1 MDISICGHSAGY
13 FDFANECVRTSWTA
27 LVPATLVLVLCL
39 SSFFLTKL
47 KLKAPQVWW
56 WPFKRFLT
64 IQEAE
69 ALALQSTTDS
79 NPNGSESQGSPGT
92 TALAK
97 GDGDEDTRITAFS
110 VVIVFIGLLEI
121 GCWTAIGVYT
131 LSFFPKS
138 HYEVI
143 ISKIEALWT
152 GIRPLFLAAT
162 WVYTVFRRIYRPT
175 RAAPL
180 DLFAVYVAL
189 SVSGVLEF
197 GGLLYGS
204 SIPTDHLRAPT
215 TLEVVGYTLNLVG
228 IMVCL
233 GCVLRMPL
241 SVPIAGVKKEEIG
254 KSISPEDYI
263 TLWGWISFSWIYPI
277 VALGNST
284 TLEESDV
291 WNLSPMLH
299 SRVLFQKFVA
309 LTGMGAAVDDTKG
322 ADTLVQSKKGLSFFK
337 RVLKANAMDI
347 MLDSTLA
354 FTKSC
359 LTYLNPFFLNRI
371 LSSIDK
377 PANSVTQADRSNAY
391 IYACL
396 MFLTYL
402 LKAQSDLN
410 RLYFGRRAATRARAE
425 MMAAIYEKALKKKEV
440 YQPSG
445 RHGTGFNDEETEGDA
460 EDAADEDEKIA
471 EQAQVGRADVGK
483 IVNLMSG
490 DVVIVLD
497 AISELSK
504 IWSTPME
511 LMIGCTYLYS
521 LLGWSAFSGFL
532 VFLVISPASSL
543 LSRRTIK
550 IKKGMSSATD
560 TRMRLLNE
568 LLRAVKFVKFFAWEK
583 PWIKKVMVARKRE
596 IRWLVKARINAT
608 LYFLLW
614 MSAPILVS
622 IVAFTTY
629 VLQGNELTVS
639 TAFTAVALFGM
650 IRTPL
655 NVLPNVVVQILNT
668 QVALERITTFL
679 KEPEVDERVSM
690 LKAEALATA
699 RVSGDRGTSEEEQEA
714 GLGFINATIT
724 WNEDEDVF
732 DHHILQNLGRATDRE
747 DAVPG
752 HLPRNGSWFS
762 LRSSASSKFRTLTS
776 KSPATTAMYL
786 SVPTHARSG
795 HSSPS
800 SSGFNTPD
808 SQDNR
813 YKFELRDISV
823 IFPDGK
829 LTVVTGPTASGK
841 TSLLLAVLGEM
852 TLLSG
857 KLVLNKNHHRLV
869 QLPGAEGTYL
879 ETISYASQA
888 PWLRNQTIKE
898 NILFGYPYDPKR
910 YREVVKACALVP
922 DFNVL
927 EDGDQTEIGAG
938 GVSLSGGQKARVALA
953 RAIYART
960 KYVLLDDPLSAVDS
974 HTARYLFEKLLCGP
988 LLRGRTVVLVT
999 HHVDLV
1005 LPGAHYFVHMLD
1017 GRIDIQG
1024 TVEELRDRGLLE
1036 GIAPGAVFE
1045 AHRDALAVAATEEE
1059 TGKDTADIF
1068 EETKKPARK
1077 LIETEARAAGRVK
1090 WKIYKKY
1097 LEASSYYTWV
1107 ILILFVVLNQL
1118 LGVGEKLWMM
1128 QWGQA
1133 YRDDESDALVL
1144 STATSTLTSAL
1155 RAFPMGSP
1163 SSRTFEYE
1171 HAADSFMYW
1180 QHHLHTHTSNLSCSA
1195 NAGATYLANDGGASG
1210 GTLFGIHLPSAREH
1224 PLFYVGVYA
1233 VIGLSTVLVNIYSV
1247 IAQYAGALRASRVLF
1262 KQLLE
1267 KVLRATFRFHD
1278 TTPQGRI
1285 LNRFGKDIEKIDSS
1299 LAGSL
1304 SSVNTSLA
1312 SFFAS
1317 IVTIGFVFPLFLVPA
1332 TIFGFIYRKLAK
1344 AYLNTGRDLRRMEAN
1359 SRSPIFSCFGELLE
1373 GIVTVRAFSAE
1384 RQFLDGLHEKIDHTS
1399 KFYYAFWMTNRWLL
1413 LNFDCIGGLLVFITA
1428 LFSISRTDDAAAGI
1442 AGLCISS
1449 AISFTTSVY
1458 WGCRFWTGLELDLNS
1473 VERVIEYL
1481 EIPQEPPAIIESNR
1495 PPAYWP
1501 SSHPNNDS
1509 LIRVENLRVKYAP
1522 DLPDVLHDVS
1532 FTLRAGERVGL
1543 IGRTGS
1549 GKSTLAMSVLRFV
1562 DPLSGRVVIDGIDIS
1577 TIGTYDLRSRLTFI
1591 PQDAT
1596 LFSGT
1601 LRENLDPFNERT
1613 DEECLDVLYRVQVMH
1628 PTPAATPTTSRTPS
1642 RAPSPESVSAS
1653 STTEVESRSGHTINL
1668 YTEVSGGGSNFSQGQ
1683 RQLISLARALLRRS
1697 PVIVLDEATS
1707 SLDFATDEKIQKA
1720 IREEFGDSLL
1730 LTVAHRLRTVI
1741 DYDRLIVL
1749 DKGRLME
1756 FDTPLNLIRKKDGIF
1771 RDMCMKSG
1779 TFAELEAAAA
1789 AVKKDSLRGRR

>member
-1 MDISICGHSAGY
+1 MDIYICGHSEDL

-39 SSFFLTKL
+39 SSFFLAKS

-56 WPFKRFLT
+56 WPFRRFLN

-69 ALALQSTTDS
+69 ASALESMTDS
-79 NPNGSESQGSPGT
+79 NPNGSELQET
-92 TALAK
+92 TALAR

-110 VVIVFIGLLEI
+110 VVMVFIGLLEI
-121 GCWTAIGVYT
+121 GCWTAMGAYT
-131 LSFFPKS
+131 LSFFSKS
-138 HYEVI
+138 NHEVI
-143 ISKIEALWT
+143 ISKIEALWA
-152 GIRPLFLAAT
+152 GVRPLLLAAT
-162 WVYTVFRRIYRPT
+162 WTYTVFRRICRPT

-180 DLFAVYVAL
+180 DLFAVYVSL
-189 SVSGVLEF
+189 LVSGVLEF
-197 GGLLYGS
+197 GGLLYES
-204 SIPTDHLRAPT
+204 SIPADRLRAPT
-215 TLEVVGYTLNLVG
+215 TLEAVGYTLNLVG

-241 SVPIAGVKKEEIG
+241 SVPTAGVKKEEIG

-277 VALGNST
+277 VTLGNST

-299 SRVLFQKFVA
+299 SRVLFQRFVTLA
-309 LTGMGAAVDDTKG
+309 GMG
-322 ADTLVQSKKGLSFFK
+322 GLSFFK

-354 FTKSC
+354 FTESC
-359 LTYLNPFFLNRI
+359 LTYLNPFFMNRI
-371 LSSIDK
+371 LLSIDK
-377 PANSVTQADRSNAY
+377 PADSVTQADRSNAY

-396 MFLTYL
+396 MFLASL

-425 MMAAIYEKALKKKEV
+425 MMATIYEKALKKKEV
-440 YQPSG
+440 CQPSG
-445 RHGTGFNDEETEGDA
+445 GLDTGPNDKEVEEDA
-460 EDAADEDEKIA
+460 KDAADEDEQIA
-471 EQAQVGRADVGK
+471 EQAQLGRADVGK
-483 IVNLMSG
+483 IVNLMSV
-490 DVVIVLD
+490 DVVVVLD
-497 AISELSK
+497 AISQLSK
-504 IWSTPME
+504 IWSAPME
-511 LMIGCTYLYS
+511 LMIGCTYLYQ

-532 VFLVISPASSL
+532 VFLVISPVSSL
-543 LSRRTIK
+543 LSKRTIK
-550 IKKGMSSATD
+550 IQKGMSSATD

-568 LLRAVKFVKFFAWEK
+568 LLRAVKFVKFFAWEQS
-583 PWIKKVMVARKRE
+583 WIKKVMVARKRE
-596 IRWLVKARINAT
+596 IRWLVKSRINST

-622 IVAFTTY
+622 IVSFTTY

-655 NVLPNVVVQILNT
+655 NALPNVVVQILNT

-699 RVSGDRGTSEEEQEA
+699 RVSGDRGTSEEEQESV
-714 GLGFINATIT
+714 LGFVNATIT

-732 DHHILQNLGRATDRE
+732 DHHTLQNLGRATDRE
-747 DAVPG
+747 DA
-752 HLPRNGSWFS
+752 
-762 LRSSASSKFRTLTS
+762 FRTLTS

-786 SVPTHARSG
+786 SVPTHAR
-795 HSSPS
+795 PDS
-800 SSGFNTPD
+800 SSSSSFTTPE
-808 SQDNR
+808 SQDDTS
-813 YKFELRDISV
+813 KFQLRDISV

-852 TLLSG
+852 TVVSG
-857 KLVLNKNHHRLV
+857 KLVLNKNPHRLV
-869 QLPGAEGTYL
+869 QLPGAEGTYTK
-879 ETISYASQA
+879 TISYASQA

-910 YREVVKACALVP
+910 YREVVKACALLT
-922 DFNVL
+922 DFKVL
-927 EDGDQTEIGAG
+927 EDGDRTEIGAG

-1005 LPGAHYFVHMLD
+1005 LPGAHYLVRMLD
-1017 GRIDIQG
+1017 GRIDMQG
-1024 TVEELRDRGLLE
+1024 TVKELRDQGLLE
-1036 GIAPGAVFE
+1036 GIVPGAAFE
-1045 AHRDALAVAATEEE
+1045 AHREALAVAATEEE
-1059 TGKDTADIF
+1059 EIGKDTAVPF

-1077 LIETEARAAGRVK
+1077 LIEDESRAAGRVK

-1107 ILILFVVLNQL
+1107 ILVLFVVLNQL

-1128 QWGQA
+1128 VW
-1133 YRDDESDALVL
+1133 R
-1144 STATSTLTSAL
+1144 
-1155 RAFPMGSP
+1155 
-1163 SSRTFEYE
+1163 SRTFEYE

-1180 QHHLHTHTSNLSCSA
+1180 QHHLHTHTANLSLGATTS
-1195 NAGATYLANDGGASG
+1195 ATYLASDGGASG
-1210 GTLFGIHLPSAREH
+1210 GTLFGINLPSAREH

-1233 VIGLSTVLVNIYSV
+1233 VIGFGTVLVNILSV
-1247 IAQYAGALRASRVLF
+1247 VAQYTGALRASRVLF
-1262 KQLLE
+1262 KRLLE
-1267 KVLRATFRFHD
+1267 RVLRATFRFHD

-1285 LNRFGKDIEKIDSS
+1285 LNRFGKDIETIDSS

-1317 IVTIGFVFPLFLVPA
+1317 VVTISVVFPLFLLPA

-1359 SRSPIFSCFGELLE
+1359 SRSPIFSCFAELLE
-1373 GIVTVRAFSAE
+1373 GIVTVRAFSVE
-1384 RQFLDGLHEKIDHTS
+1384 HQFLDGLHEKIDHTS

-1449 AISFTTSVY
+1449 AIGFTTSVY
-1458 WGCRFWTGLELDLNS
+1458 WGCRYWTSLELDLNS

-1481 EIPQEPPAIIESNR
+1481 EIPQEPPAIIKSNR

-1501 SSHPNNDS
+1501 SSNPNNDS

-1562 DPLSGRVVIDGIDIS
+1562 DPMSGRILIDGIDIS

-1591 PQDAT
+1591 PQDAM

-1628 PTPAATPTTSRTPS
+1628 PTPAISPTTSRTPS
-1642 RAPSPESVSAS
+1642 RAPSPDSRYAS
-1653 STTEVESRSGHTINL
+1653 SITDVESRSGFTINL
-1668 YTEVSGGGSNFSQGQ
+1668 YTEVSDGGSNFSQGQ

-1730 LTVAHRLRTVI
+1730 LTVAHRLQTVI

-1756 FDTPLNLIRKKDGIF
+1756 FDTPLNLIRKEDGIF

-1779 TFAELEAAAA
+1779 NFAELEAAAV
-1789 AVKKDSLRGRR
+1789 VKADEDSLRARR